1 MPILAAIAGLALI
14 FFTLLDTFEAV
25 VLPRR
30 VTRPYRF
37 ARVFYRST
45 WEVWRSLADRIPAGR
60 ARSAVYSVFGPLSL
74 LALFVAWAI
83 GLVLGFG
90 LLHDA
95 YGPDGRSFGENLY
108 LSGTTFTTLGYG
120 DVAPVGTADRA
131 LSVIEALVGF
141 GFLAI
146 VIGYLPVFYQAFSRR
161 ELMISLLDARAG
173 SPPAA
178 GELLLRLSSEPVRER
193 FLDQSERW
201 AGELLEIHLS
211 YPVLSFYRSQ
221 HDNQS
226 WLAALTCTLDAS
238 ALLLTVAP
246 APDQAQARLTFAMA
260 RHAIVDLALVLHRP
274 PRMKL
279 DDRLPEGRLE
289 DLLAALQKAGG
300 TVRSTPAAKAKL
312 TELRGLYEPYA
323 AALADY
329 LRLSLPPVWPGAGGP
344 DNWQT
349 SAGMRRAAS
358 LARLGEIRD
367 DHFE

>member
-14 FFTLLDTFEAV
+14 FFILLDTFEAV

-37 ARVFYRST
+37 ARLFYRAT
-45 WEVWRSLADRIPAGR
+45 WRVWCVLADRTPTGPVR
-60 ARSAVYSVFGPLSL
+60 NSVYSVFGPLSL

-83 GLVLGFG
+83 GLVAGFG
-90 LLHDA
+90 LLHYA
-95 YGPDGRSFGENLY
+95 YGPENRSLGENLY

-120 DVAPVGTADRA
+120 DVAPVGIPGRA
-131 LSVIEALVGF
+131 LSVCEALVGF

-178 GELLLRLSSEPVRER
+178 GELLLRLSSGPPLER

-238 ALLLTVAP
+238 SLLLTVAP

-274 PRMKL
+274 PQMKVGE
-279 DDRLPEGRLE
+279 RLPDERLDE
-289 DLLAALQKAGG
+289 LLAGLQKAG
-300 TVRSTPAAKAKL
+300 TAVRPSPGAKAKL
-312 TELRGLYEPYA
+312 AELRGLYEPYA

-329 LRLSLPPVWPGAGGP
+329 LRLSLPPVWPGVGGP

-358 LARLGEIRD
+358 LAHLAANID